1 MHKMSLHVL
10 ALAAAAT
17 AAAGYYMVRRRR
29 RTPPAA
35 LVAALQAYEAS
46 GDEDVSWL
54 GRLEE
59 AAGCELTSA
68 EFAAVMD
75 AATVTHRG
83 DFHIPPDEA
92 TGGEQAYFAGN
103 SLGLQ
108 PKGTAA
114 VVKAELAKWAGR
126 GVMGHFEGLL
136 PWATCEDV
144 LAAPLAEIIGVPP
157 ELAALEVGAMN
168 SLTVNLHLLMC
179 AFYRPTEGRAAI
191 LIEAGAFPSD
201 RYAVGSQIRHHG
213 RDPAQWL
220 IEVHPR
226 ASDGLLHTEDILTAI
241 EANAGRLALV
251 LLGGVNYLTGQV
263 LDMAAL
269 SAHMH
274 ARNLA
279 ARAAGRPT
287 IPFGLDLAHAV
298 GNVPLSLHEWQV
310 DFAAWCSYKYLNSGA
325 GCLAG
330 LFVHERHASDGDL
343 YPRLTGWWGVPL
355 AKRFAMAQQY
365 DEAAGARGFGVS
377 NVNPLLVASVYGSL
391 QAFGKAGGVRSL
403 RRKSVLLTGYLEAL
417 LHARGLLMTALE
429 TALETDEGKANL
441 NGRSGGA
448 TLRLVTPADPKQR
461 GCQLSLRVIPAP
473 SGRSARKLPLTM
485 RALEEALR
493 ERGVVGDAREPD
505 IVRLAPT
512 PLYNTFTDVWRAVAA
527 LEDALH

>member
-1 MHKMSLHVL
+1 M
-10 ALAAAAT
+10 
-17 AAAGYYMVRRRR
+17 
-29 RTPPAA
+29 
-35 LVAALQAYEAS
+35 
-46 GDEDVSWL
+46 
-54 GRLEE
+54 
-59 AAGCELTSA
+59 
-68 EFAAVMD
+68 
-75 AATVTHRG
+75 
-83 DFHIPPDEA
+83 
-92 TGGEQAYFAGN
+92 
-103 SLGLQ
+103 
-108 PKGTAA
+108 
-114 VVKAELAKWAGR
+114 
-126 GVMGHFEGLL
+126 
-136 PWATCEDV
+136 
-144 LAAPLAEIIGVPP
+144 
-157 ELAALEVGAMN
+157 
-168 SLTVNLHLLMC
+168 
-179 AFYRPTEGRAAI
+179 
-191 LIEAGAFPSD
+191 
-201 RYAVGSQIRHHG
+201 
-213 RDPAQWL
+213 
-220 IEVHPR
+220 
-226 ASDGLLHTEDILTAI
+226 
-241 EANAGRLALV
+241 
-251 LLGGVNYLTGQV
+251 
-263 LDMAAL
+263 
-269 SAHMH
+269 
-274 ARNLA
+274 
-279 ARAAGRPT
+279 
-287 IPFGLDLAHAV
+287 